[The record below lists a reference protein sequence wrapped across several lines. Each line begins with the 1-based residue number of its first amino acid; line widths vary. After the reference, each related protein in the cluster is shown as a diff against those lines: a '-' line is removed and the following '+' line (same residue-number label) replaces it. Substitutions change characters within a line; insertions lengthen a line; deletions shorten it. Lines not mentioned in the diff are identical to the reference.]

1 MWRGAYYSNVSYLL
15 LVLKNYTIEYLCLYI
30 KIKCAVKSCAFDFF
44 YTPKEEQCRSPP
56 QSICSKNK
64 LIGGKGNGILS

>member
-1 MWRGAYYSNVSYLL
+1 MWRGTYYSSVSYLL

-44 YTPKEEQCRSPP
+44 YTLKEQHCRSPP
-56 QSICSKNK
+56 QSIHSKTG
-64 LIGGKGNGILS
+64 LIGGKGICNMK